1 MIKLLDILLQEN
13 DEESILI
20 PRRSPE
26 ERTKNYIIA
35 TNRKIQQYI
44 KDGGKGDL
52 DLDNTPITSLPSN
65 LTVGGYLDLNNTPI
79 TSLPSNLTVGGY
91 LYLYNSK
98 ITSLPSDLK
107 VGGDLYLG
115 NSKIT
120 SLPSDLTVG
129 GNLYL
134 YNTPLSKSHTKK
146 QIKQMAPGVKGNILL
161 HLLHENLI

>member
-44 KDGGKGDL
+44 KDGGKGHL
-52 DLDNTPITSLPSN
+52 DLSNTPITSLPSD
-65 LTVGGYLDLNNTPI
+65 LTVGGGLDLRNTPI
-79 TSLPSNLTVGGY
+79 TSLP
-91 LYLYNSK
+91 
-98 ITSLPSDLK
+98 PDLK
-107 VGGDLYLG
+107 VGGNLYLT
-115 NSKIT
+115 NTPIT
-120 SLPSDLTVG
+120 SLPPDLTVG

-146 QIKQMAPGVKGNILL
+146 QINRWHP
-161 HLLHENLI
+161 E

>member
-44 KDGGKGDL
+44 KDGGKGHL

-65 LTVGGYLDLNNTPI
+65 LTVGGDLYLYNSKI
-79 TSLPSNLTVGGY
+79 TSLPSDLKVGGSLYLSNTPIISLPSDLKVGGY

-98 ITSLPSDLK
+98 ITSLPSDL
-107 VGGDLYLG
+107 
-115 NSKIT
+115 
-120 SLPSDLTVG
+120 TVG
-129 GNLYL
+129 GGLYL

-146 QIKQMAPGVKGNILL
+146 QIKQMAPGVKGNIYL
-161 HLLHENLI
+161 